1 MQVLVDE
8 EPTGQAQVTVFLM
21 QVDEEEFEQLT
32 VKMTDLAVE
41 FELLKT
47 EMTDLAGLV
56 VKMAEVVVEMAD
68 CGGRDGGG
76 GEGDRDG
83 EGVGSLTAGVDFRC
97 WSQD

>member
-1 MQVLVDE
+1 MAYWQ
-8 EPTGQAQVTVFLM
+8 
-21 QVDEEEFEQLT
+21 
-32 VKMTDLAVE
+32 
-41 FELLKT
+41 
-47 EMTDLAGLV
+47 GLV

-68 CGGRDGGG
+68 VVAEMAEAK

>member
-1 MQVLVDE
+1 MLVQLVGACPHE
-8 EPTGQAQVTVFLM
+8 SHIIV
-21 QVDEEEFEQLT
+21 EEFEQLT

-47 EMTDLAGLV
+47 
-56 VKMAEVVVEMAD
+56 AD
-68 CGGRDGGG
+68 DGPGRFSGEDGGGGGGDGGCGGRDGGG